1 MGVKVI
7 KRIMWNKFV
16 QVMLPA
22 IITSNPW
29 ATYILFSAPYSE
41 KVSFLNTC
49 YHWFHTLFTGISKK
63 IKRKEK
69 NEAYGFVW
77 RTNSAILLI
86 AYWVYALTEST
97 GQNSVSKIRLYLKPF
112 YMTGVHPKDY
122 LFLGLF

>member
-29 ATYILFSAPYSE
+29 ATYVLFNAPYSE

-63 IKRKEK
+63 IKRGKKMKHMDLCGERIQQ
-69 NEAYGFVW
+69 YCLLHIGFM
-77 RTNSAILLI
+77 R
-86 AYWVYALTEST
+86 
-97 GQNSVSKIRLYLKPF
+97 
-112 YMTGVHPKDY
+112 
-122 LFLGLF
+122 